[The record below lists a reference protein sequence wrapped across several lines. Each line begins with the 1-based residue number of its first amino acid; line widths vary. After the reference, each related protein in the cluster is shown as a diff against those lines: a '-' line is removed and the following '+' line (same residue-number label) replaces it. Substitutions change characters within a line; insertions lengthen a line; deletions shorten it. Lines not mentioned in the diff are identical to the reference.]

1 VTARQRQSESLRTWP
16 NIVAFVVA
24 LVCLPA
30 AAAVAVVATNVG
42 HDTSVEQARAAAV
55 SAATSAARDILSY
68 DYRTLGT
75 DIPRAKAETTGLFAS
90 QYASTSDQLLAQA
103 KQLRAIVQARP
114 AQPGVV
120 SATTHQVV
128 VLLFVD
134 QLSVK
139 QVAGAKT
146 PTTRIDQ
153 SRVRLTMSK
162 VGGRW
167 LVSQLAAL

>member
-1 VTARQRQSESLRTWP
+1 
-16 NIVAFVVA
+16 VAFVVA
-24 LVCLPA
+24 LLCLPA
-30 AAAVAVVATNVG
+30 AAAVGVLASKVG
-42 HDTSVEQARAAAV
+42 ADTSVEQARTAAV
-55 SAATSAARDILSY
+55 SAATSAVRDILSY

-75 DIPRAKAETTGLFAS
+75 DISRAKAETTGLFAS
-90 QYASTSDQLLAQA
+90 QYASTSAQLLAQA
-103 KQLRAIVQARP
+103 RQLRAIVQARP
-114 AQPGVV
+114 SQPGVV
-120 SATTHQVV
+120 SATADEVV
-128 VLLFVD
+128 VLVFVD